1 MVGENEMRKEVTPAR
16 HMRSTT
22 DRVAVTE
29 EDRVSEGRSA
39 NEAVCMYDWDQRY
52 KLLSLGPEWTSATS
66 SREPIL
72 GSSIRA

>member
-39 NEAVCMYDWDQRY
+39 NEAVRMYD
-52 KLLSLGPEWTSATS
+52 
-66 SREPIL
+66 
-72 GSSIRA
+72 